1 MTRQERVLRNAV
13 VILAVGTMV
22 LGGLLFWSL
31 RAMAVLKGEAVE
43 GEPADIATAGG
54 QPVTD
59 REWMDELAK
68 KHGDEVLLAMLNH
81 IVVAKEAKALGIT
94 VTDADI
100 EEELRRSMAGY
111 GSEEQYYAQML
122 SELGLSRQEVREET
136 VYRLTLQAVATAD
149 ITISDSA
156 IDRYLLENAERFAP
170 KKQLQLSIIRVN
182 TYEEADLVMDR
193 LAQGE
198 QFAAVAA
205 EVSTDA
211 ESREHGGSIG
221 TVEEDDPFW
230 PAELLRTAAGLESG
244 DIAGPLSAGED
255 YAVIR
260 LERII
265 EPPGADKAEIREQVR
280 QELALGQAAPL
291 QQVESDLRKK
301 YDTAIYIDND
311 IDNGLQD

>member
-1 MTRQERVLRNAV
+1 MMTRQERVLRNAV
-13 VILAVGTMV
+13 VILAIGTMV

-31 RAMAVLKGEAVE
+31 RAMAVLKGDAAE

-68 KHGDEVLLAMLNH
+68 KHGDEVLLSMLNH
-81 IVVAKEAKALGIT
+81 IVVGKEAEALGIT
-94 VTDADI
+94 VTDDDI
-100 EEELRRSMAGY
+100 EEELLRSMAGY

-136 VYRLTLQAVATAD
+136 VYRLTLRAVATAG
-149 ITISDSA
+149 ITISDAA
-156 IDRYLLENAERFAP
+156 IDQYLLENAERFAP
-170 KKQLQLSIIRVN
+170 KKQLQLSIIRVD
-182 TYEEADLVMDR
+182 TYEEAGLVMDR
-193 LAQGE
+193 LEEGE
-198 QFAAVAA
+198 DFAAVAG

-230 PAELLRTAAGLESG
+230 PSELLRTAAGLEAG
-244 DIAGPLSAGED
+244 DIAGPLPAGED

-260 LERII
+260 VERII
-265 EPPGADKAEIREQVR
+265 EPPGADKTEVREQVR
-280 QELALGQAAPL
+280 QQLALEQAAPL

-301 YDTAIYIDND
+301 YDTAIYIDN
-311 IDNGLQD
+311 GLQD